1 MSCCAS
7 PLTARPVPHHVQ
19 ERDSGAAHDG
29 GLDTLTTRGF
39 ALEPWQ
45 RDAVAAWEA
54 TGFGTL
60 EIFTGGGKTLIALEA
75 IARVAAREP
84 ALRVAVAVPTVALA
98 EQWRAAFERYTT
110 LAPHEI
116 GVLGGGKRAS
126 LETHRV
132 TIAVL
137 NSAAKSFP
145 EQSRA
150 VEPVMLVVDE
160 CHRAGAPT
168 FSKIFAMRAA
178 YRLGLSAT
186 PYRDE
191 IGDDGEPLAWNEQI
205 LGRALGDVVYA
216 FTLRDARAIGWLP
229 EYAIHHHGVALDA
242 DERKAYVAQSSIVDG
257 NEAALRKLGG
267 DASRAWGL
275 QRLASPLGVA
285 SARYVASVSKRKDVV
300 YAARERNRVAR
311 TIVSG
316 AFAAARGARVIV
328 FNERVDAAA
337 SLAHD
342 LVRDDTARRI
352 ALEHSGLSAAA
363 RLDAVERF
371 RRGDADVL
379 VSVRALAEGID
390 VPGAD
395 VGISVASSSSVRA
408 RIQLLGRVLR
418 RTFDGS
424 EKRAVT
430 HLIYAADTVDELIYA
445 REDWSDLTGPA
456 RNAYFVWP
464 LGASEPLVRD
474 EPPAKPTPTEEQE
487 AERLG
492 VLVAGDTPQSY
503 RGIARGEAYSMNS
516 AGVVTNAVGRAIVNP
531 QDVGRALAR
540 VRGRADGTFRVTPRR
555 RFILV
560 YDRDANAFVA
570 AGTLRDPF
578 VTEGLGFDTREIDV
592 AELAPGDPYPGARTN
607 ERGSY
612 RITSAGRIKRKRRG
626 GGSDF
631 AMVGDARELIDAW
644 RRLRVGSIA
653 FDVNAAGHAWYRDPS
668 GPRFLGTAAEM
679 RFVADDA

>member
-1 MSCCAS
+1 M
-7 PLTARPVPHHVQ
+7 
-19 ERDSGAAHDG
+19 
-29 GLDTLTTRGF
+29 
-39 ALEPWQ
+39 
-45 RDAVAAWEA
+45 
-54 TGFGTL
+54 
-60 EIFTGGGKTLIALEA
+60 
-75 IARVAAREP
+75 
-84 ALRVAVAVPTVALA
+84 
-98 EQWRAAFERYTT
+98 
-110 LAPHEI
+110 
-116 GVLGGGKRAS
+116 
-126 LETHRV
+126 

-137 NSAAKSFP
+137 NSAAKFFP

-191 IGDDGEPLAWNEQI
+191 IGDDGEPLEWNDQI
-205 LGRALGDVVYA
+205 LGRGLGPVVTS

-229 EYAIHHHGVALDA
+229 EYAIHHHGVALDS
-242 DERKAYVAQSSIVDG
+242 DEREAYVAQGAIVDA
-257 NEAALRKLGG
+257 NEMALRKLGG
-267 DASRAWGL
+267 DAARAWGL
-275 QRLASPLGVA
+275 QRLAGPLGVA
-285 SARYVASVSKRKDVV
+285 AGRYVASVAQRKDIV
-300 YAARERNRVAR
+300 YAARERNRIAR
-311 TIVSG
+311 RLI
-316 AFAAARGARVIV
+316 ADQFARAPGSRVLV
-328 FNERVDAAA
+328 FNERVDAAVA
-337 SLAHD
+337 LAAD
-342 LVRDDTARRI
+342 LAAADATLRI
-352 ALEHSGLSAAA
+352 ALEHSGLPTAA
-363 RLDAVERF
+363 RLGAVERF
-371 RRGDADVL
+371 RSGDADVL

-408 RIQLLGRVLR
+408 RVQLLGRVLR

-424 EKRAVT
+424 EKHAVT
-430 HLIYAADTVDELIYA
+430 HLFYAAGTVDELIYA

-474 EPPAKPTPTEEQE
+474 EPPAKPSPTEEQE

-492 VLVAGDTPQSY
+492 ILVAGEAPQAY
-503 RGIARGEAYSMNS
+503 RGIARGDMYSMNS
-516 AGVVTNAVGRAIVNP
+516 AGVVTNAAARAIANP

-578 VTEGLGFDTREIDV
+578 VTEDVGIDANEIDV
-592 AELAPGDPYPGARTN
+592 AALVPGDPYPGARTN
-607 ERGSY
+607 ERGTY
-612 RITSAGRIKRKRRG
+612 RITSTGRIKRKRRG
-626 GGSDF
+626 GGADF
-631 AMVGDARELIDAW
+631 AIADDARELVEAW
-644 RRLRVGSIA
+644 QRLRVGSIA
-653 FDVNAAGHAWYRDPS
+653 FDINAAGHAWWRDAS
-668 GPRFLGTAAEM
+668 GPRFLGKAPDL
-679 RFVADDA
+679 RFVAEDA